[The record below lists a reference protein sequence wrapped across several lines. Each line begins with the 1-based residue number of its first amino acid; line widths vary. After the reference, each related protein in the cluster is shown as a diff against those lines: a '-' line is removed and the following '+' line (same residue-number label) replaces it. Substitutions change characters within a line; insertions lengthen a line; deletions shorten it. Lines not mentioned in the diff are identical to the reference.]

1 MPDKSPPFN
10 VDETDRLL
18 TTTPA
23 VRRRLDLNRPVEHDV
38 IAECIRVATH
48 APSASNT
55 QLWRWVVVTDAGKR
69 AEIARYYRQAF
80 DEYARA
86 GASGPPDGSEPP
98 AVSTDPGAQRIFN
111 ASVHLAENLHRVP
124 VYVIP
129 CYLEEPQ
136 VNGGNIA
143 LTTMYGS
150 ILQAV
155 WSFQLALRSRGLGSV
170 WTTLHLFHEKPI
182 AELLRIPAGVTQVAL
197 IPVAYTLGGDFK
209 PPPRR
214 PWEEVTFWNEW
225 DVGQELSCR

>member
-1 MPDKSPPFN
+1 MYSRRHTRAQR
-10 VDETDRLL
+10 VEHTALALGRGHGRRQACGDRPIL
-18 TTTPA
+18 PA
-23 VRRRLDLNRPVEHDV
+23 GVRR
-38 IAECIRVATH
+38 IRSCRRV
-48 APSASNT
+48 
-55 QLWRWVVVTDAGKR
+55 
-69 AEIARYYRQAF
+69 
-80 DEYARA
+80 
-86 GASGPPDGSEPP
+86 GPPDGSEPP

-225 DVGQELSCR
+225 DVGKS